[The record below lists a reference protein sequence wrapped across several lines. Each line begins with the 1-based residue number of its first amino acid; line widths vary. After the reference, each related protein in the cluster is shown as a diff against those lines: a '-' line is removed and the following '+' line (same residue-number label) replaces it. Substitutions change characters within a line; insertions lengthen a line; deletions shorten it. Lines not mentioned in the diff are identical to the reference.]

1 MNTVSRII
9 RFDWL
14 SLPGLSLFLG
24 GLLWVM
30 SFTQVTFYTDSGV
43 VMGYWVAATGWLGF
57 GIFQFAWYANLLEL
71 LGVLLMSR
79 YPNRAMLLVVLGVL
93 LAGQAFWFT
102 EIPGQEANTRIVD
115 LGMGFW
121 MWYASIVLVTLGVI
135 FGSTEEECCSPS
147 QSDSETAE
155 SN

>member
-9 RFDWL
+9 RFDLL

-30 SFTQVTFYTDSGV
+30 SFTQVTFYTNHGV
-43 VMGYWVAATGWLGF
+43 VMGYWVAVTGRLGF
-57 GIFQFAWYANLLEL
+57 GLFQFAWYANLLEL

-79 YPNRAMLLVVLGVL
+79 YPNRAMVVVVLGVL

-102 EIPGQEANTRIVD
+102 EIPGQDVNMRIID
-115 LGMGFW
+115 LGIGFW
-121 MWYASIVLVTLGVI
+121 MWYASIVLITLGVI
-135 FGSTEEECCSPS
+135 FGPTEEECCSPS
-147 QSDSETAE
+147 V
-155 SN
+155 

>member
-9 RFDWL
+9 RFDLL

-30 SFTQVTFYTDSGV
+30 SFTQVTFYTNHGV

-57 GIFQFAWYANLLEL
+57 GLFQFAWYANLLEL

-79 YPNRAMLLVVLGVL
+79 YPNRAMVVVVVGVL

-102 EIPGQEANTRIVD
+102 EIPGQDTTMRIVD
-115 LGMGFW
+115 LGAGFW

-135 FGSTEEECCSPS
+135 FGPTEEECGSPPAGYGTGN
-147 QSDSETAE
+147 DA
-155 SN
+155 

>member
-9 RFDWL
+9 RFDLL

-30 SFTQVTFYTDSGV
+30 SFTQVTFYTNHGV

-57 GIFQFAWYANLLEL
+57 GLFQFAWYANLLEL

-79 YPNRAMLLVVLGVL
+79 YPNRAMVVVVLGVL

-102 EIPGQEANTRIVD
+102 EIPGQKANMQIVD

-135 FGSTEEECCSPS
+135 FGPTEEETITTP
-147 QSDSETAE
+147 TP
-155 SN
+155 N